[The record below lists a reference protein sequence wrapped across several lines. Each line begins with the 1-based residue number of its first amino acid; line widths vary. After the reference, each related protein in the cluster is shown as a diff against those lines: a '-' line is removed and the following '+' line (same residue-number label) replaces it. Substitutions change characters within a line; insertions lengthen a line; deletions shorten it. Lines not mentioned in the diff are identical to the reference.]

1 MWQKTIKSSLLV
13 DHHWLDWALGCWA
26 AAAAEGNWMRIKRW
40 EREVA
45 KTETEWENRIIEQL
59 LNQNRESISPGEK
72 LLRCS
77 LHFETC
83 CAADALLWQFKRA
96 VSLPLNLNSNQ
107 RHVST
112 CKSIMYVF
120 WWLYKC
126 AHAPARNSPPPTSSI
141 IIFRER
147 EWNTIWNLKEF
158 IAIHP
163 STIRHVSRSPF
174 LHFFSAHSSY
184 NSIISTT
191 MPNTGEFAGPA
202 MEEIS
207 ILYFL
212 FNVSLPQ
219 THQSASRHQCVC
231 CRFAHAGVAAGR
243 WLFWKKKFD
252 FRTTCLCPKSNWA
265 TEYEYIKS

>member
-158 IAIHP
+158 IVIHP
-163 STIRHVSRSPF
+163 SIHHSTCFSFSISSFFFCAFELQFHHFDHDAKYWWIHGSSDGRNFHFIFPF
-174 LHFFSAHSSY
+174 
-184 NSIISTT
+184 
-191 MPNTGEFAGPA
+191 
-202 MEEIS
+202 
-207 ILYFL
+207 
-212 FNVSLPQ
+212 
-219 THQSASRHQCVC
+219 QCVPPADTSVSFTSSMRLLQIRSC
-231 CRFAHAGVAAGR
+231 GSCG
-243 WLFWKKKFD
+243 W
-252 FRTTCLCPKSNWA
+252 
-265 TEYEYIKS
+265 